1 MLTNLMFLLILLAAL
16 GTGVMGGLFFAFST
30 SVMNAL
36 ARLLAAQ
43 GVAAM
48 QSINVV
54 IPNPV
59 FFVAFFGTAA
69 LCVVLTIAALLR
81 WGEPGAAWLLA
92 GNILYLA
99 GIIVVTMV
107 FNVPLNNA
115 LAAVDPAS
123 AEGDP
128 LDSLS
133 FGMGAVEPRPNAGR
147 SGGARVLH
155 LRDALVVKTRR
166 LVPDVKDCSEADL
179 TAPNLWHTIAK
190 GTRGAAP

>member
-36 ARLLAAQ
+36 ARLPAAQ

-48 QSINVV
+48 QSINIV
-54 IPNPV
+54 ILNPV

-92 GNILYLA
+92 GSIL
-99 GIIVVTMV
+99 
-107 FNVPLNNA
+107 
-115 LAAVDPAS
+115 
-123 AEGDP
+123 
-128 LDSLS
+128 
-133 FGMGAVEPRPNAGR
+133 
-147 SGGARVLH
+147 
-155 LRDALVVKTRR
+155 
-166 LVPDVKDCSEADL
+166 
-179 TAPNLWHTIAK
+179 
-190 GTRGAAP
+190 